1 MYLAVISVRE
11 LGFLPEEIIPPLQA
25 FNGVPGR
32 FEVIT
37 LPNNTKA
44 IVDYAHTPEGLY
56 YALSTAKECI
66 EQDVYHVFG
75 FRGKRDI
82 SKREEMVKISQRV
95 AKKVY
100 LTLDDLNGLDKE
112 TMLDDLRKLSNEYP
126 NVTVIDDRTLAIRHA
141 LNTLDNGDGLIVTG
155 KGSEKYKGDYKL
167 SQQRTKKRFCKRQR
181 RLFDLYSNNSRQIT
195 CIVQ

>member
-1 MYLAVISVRE
+1 MYLAVILLARIRVI
-11 LGFLPEEIIPPLQA
+11 EEIISPLQA

-66 EQDVYHVFG
+66 EHVFG

-82 SKREEMVKISQRV
+82 SKREEMVKISQEKEAR
-95 AKKVY
+95 KV
-100 LTLDDLNGLDKE
+100 
-112 TMLDDLRKLSNEYP
+112 
-126 NVTVIDDRTLAIRHA
+126 
-141 LNTLDNGDGLIVTG
+141 
-155 KGSEKYKGDYKL
+155 DYA
-167 SQQRTKKRFCKRQR
+167 RN
-181 RLFDLYSNNSRQIT
+181 D
-195 CIVQ
+195 